1 MLVNSNL
8 PRWLLSF
15 VNERSPS
22 KTWIKTVG
30 WLSAAVEKLYKV
42 SHLEAVWSEKI
53 IDNVHLGLASGN
65 NRVAGNQLGEDT
77 TSGLN
82 AEGKSGNVDKDD
94 ILCALLSRED
104 TTLDGST
111 VCNSLIGV
119 NALRGVSAA
128 KEFLEKLLDLG
139 YTGGTADEYDL
150 V

>member
-1 MLVNSNL
+1 
-8 PRWLLSF
+8 
-15 VNERSPS
+15 
-22 KTWIKTVG
+22 VG

-42 SHLEAVWSEKI
+42 SHLEVAWPEKI

-65 NRVAGNQLGEDT
+65 NSVAGNQLGEDT
-77 TSGLN
+77 TGGLN
-82 AEGKSGNVDKDD
+82 AEGKGGNVDKND

-119 NALRGVSAA
+119 NALRGVSAT

-150 V
+150 VYGLEIASQVTDEAYEPRRFPPSSHLHP